1 LFEGIRR
8 QAALMPPHPPTSR
21 APNVIVQGSTITV
34 TGCLDGETG
43 QLLLSSAGAAV
54 QDGTGRLD
62 VDLCGLTAFTPEG
75 ASALVSCRDAC
86 AGLTGGLHYLT
97 NDGPGREAL
106 LSAFDDHADTD
117 VPA

>member
-1 LFEGIRR
+1 
-8 QAALMPPHPPTSR
+8 MPPHSPASR
-21 APNVIVQGSTITV
+21 APNVLVNGSTITV

-43 QLLLSSAGAAV
+43 QLLLTRADAALH
-54 QDGTGRLD
+54 DGTGRLD
-62 VDLCGLTAFTPEG
+62 VDLCGLTAYTPEG
-75 ASALVSCRDAC
+75 ASALVRCREAC
-86 AGLTGGLHYLT
+86 AGLSGGLHYLT